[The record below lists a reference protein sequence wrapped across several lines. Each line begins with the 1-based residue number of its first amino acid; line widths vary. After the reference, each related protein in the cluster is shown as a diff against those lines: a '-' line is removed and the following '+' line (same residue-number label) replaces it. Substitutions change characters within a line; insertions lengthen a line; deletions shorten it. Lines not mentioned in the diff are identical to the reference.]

1 MEPVV
6 PKVPG
11 MNHVTHDGKA
21 YAAQNDEQGNE
32 AVDHRIM
39 DIAHKALIIAKK
51 VEASIAEGGNGMPI
65 PIIDALEAK
74 LLIKT
79 QGQAVPRTPST
90 TAVYLATRRLMRTTP
105 LISFWLSEA
114 WISMRS

>member
-79 QGQAVPRTPST
+79 QGQGRSKD
-90 TAVYLATRRLMRTTP
+90 P
-105 LISFWLSEA
+105 LHNSRIFGHAQAHADHAAHIILVE
-114 WISMRS
+114 